1 MDICVP
7 QMSRDYDCLSV
18 SEVCLSRT
26 TDYLSH
32 GKNILMTACQYLR
45 HNCPSHQKL
54 TTLQEDSKVG
64 SFLSCQLWNLFVM
77 RWVTNKQTTMSLEK
91 LWTEDNPRLRP
102 AKSASLLPSELEWLI
117 CRAFEQWNSNL
128 IPIKKIVLEN
138 IDYLCVANN
147 TSSKRTAER
156 RSYNQS

>member
-1 MDICVP
+1 MPADCLFDFINSYFLHLIAVKKSTFTPKSTNLKGNYRGFVDICVP

-45 HNCPSHQKL
+45 HNCPNHQKL
-54 TTLQEDSKVG
+54 TMLQEDSKVG
-64 SFLSCQLWNLFVM
+64 SFLSCQLWNFFVM

-91 LWTEDNPRLRP
+91 LWNEENPRLQP
-102 AKSASLLPSELEWLI
+102 ANSASLLPS
-117 CRAFEQWNSNL
+117 
-128 IPIKKIVLEN
+128 
-138 IDYLCVANN
+138 
-147 TSSKRTAER
+147 
-156 RSYNQS
+156 